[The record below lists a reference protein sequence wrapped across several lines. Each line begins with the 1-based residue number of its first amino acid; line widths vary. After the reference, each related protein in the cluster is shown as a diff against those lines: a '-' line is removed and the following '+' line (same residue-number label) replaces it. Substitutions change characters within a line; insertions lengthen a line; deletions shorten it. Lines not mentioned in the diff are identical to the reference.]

1 METLY
6 YKDLERLQQ
15 KAKELSIIE
24 RDSDSFSEY
33 EEKMHIYYSYLS
45 EAYNNDIRNNQEP
58 KINDDER
65 CILNVLS
72 SKLNINNDDKVVI
85 EYMIR
90 PCDK

>member
-1 METLY
+1 
-6 YKDLERLQQ
+6 
-15 KAKELSIIE
+15 
-24 RDSDSFSEY
+24 
-33 EEKMHIYYSYLS
+33 MHIYYSCLS

-65 CILNVLS
+65 SILNVLS

-90 PCDK
+90 PCDKQHSILDYLNELRSLGIIFIKIKNRLYT